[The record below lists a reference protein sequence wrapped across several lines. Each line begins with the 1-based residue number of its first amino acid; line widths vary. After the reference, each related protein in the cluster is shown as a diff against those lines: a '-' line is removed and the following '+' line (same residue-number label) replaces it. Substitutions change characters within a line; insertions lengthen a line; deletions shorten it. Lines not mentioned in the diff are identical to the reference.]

1 MSLVETPPPVQGTPT
16 YGPWLQHAVLVVD
29 DEEGMRS
36 FLTRALKPVVGLVE
50 VAASAEAAQELFNR
64 FHFDVVILDNALP
77 GRTGVAWLQELRAAG
92 ATCDVILITA
102 FADLETAITAV
113 RAGACD
119 FILKPFRLDQMMNA
133 LQRCFERQVLTRENF
148 VLRRTLDERTGIDGV
163 VGQSDAIQALRGMI
177 RRLAPMPSTVLIQGE
192 SGTGKEVAARAL
204 HQLSPRA
211 SRPFVAVNCAAM
223 AAGAARVR
231 ALRPREGRVHRRL
244 RGAQRALRLRAG
256 RHALSR
262 RDRRAAAGDPDQAA
276 ARAGGSA
283 RAAGGLQPR
292 GAGRRAHRRRHQP
305 PSRGRGRR
313 GPLPRGPLL
322 PPRRGDAC
330 ACRRCASGR
339 RTSPLLARH
348 FMDSLAVHL
357 GIPPQPF
364 SREVLDALGAYHWP
378 GNARELRNFVERSLI
393 LGAFPLD
400 SLAEHDL
407 AAEVEGQPI
416 GAGGELLAD
425 VEKRHIL
432 AVLEDA
438 GGNKAEAARR
448 LGISRK
454 TLERKCAL
462 WGLRNAPGA

>member
-1 MSLVETPPPVQGTPT
+1 MSAVETPPAQGTPT

-50 VAASAEAAQELFNR
+50 AAASAEAAQELFNR

-77 GRTGVAWLQELRAAG
+77 GRSGVTWLQELRAAG

-133 LQRCFERQVLTRENF
+133 VQRCIERQVLSRENF
-148 VLRRTLDERTGIDGV
+148 VLRRTLDERTGVEGI
-163 VGQSDAIQALRGMI
+163 VGQSDAIQTLRGLI
-177 RRLAPMPSTVLIQGE
+177 RRIAPMPSTVLIQGE

-211 SRPFVAVNCAAM
+211 PRPFVAVNCAAI
-223 AAGAARVR
+223 AAELFESELFGHVKGAFTGATDARNGLFYYAQGGTLFLDEISELPQAIQTKLLRVLEDRRVR
-231 ALRPREGRVHRRL
+231 PVGSNREVPVDVRILAATNRDLADEVSAGRFREDLFYRLDVVALRVPPLRERPQDV
-244 RGAQRALRLRAG
+244 A
-256 RHALSR
+256 
-262 RDRRAAAGDPDQAA
+262 
-276 ARAGGSA
+276 
-283 RAAGGLQPR
+283 
-292 GAGRRAHRRRHQP
+292 
-305 PSRGRGRR
+305 
-313 GPLPRGPLL
+313 
-322 PPRRGDAC
+322 
-330 ACRRCASGR
+330 
-339 RTSPLLARH
+339 LLARH
-348 FMDSLAVHL
+348 FMDALAVHL
-357 GIPPQPF
+357 GIPSLPF
-364 SREVLDALGAYHWP
+364 SREVLEALSAYPWP
-378 GNARELRNFVERSLI
+378 GNARELRNFIERSLI
-393 LGAFPLD
+393 LGAFPID

-407 AAEVEGQPI
+407 AAEVEGQPA